1 MINPELK
8 KGDRIILLH
17 MSGESSVPDG
27 THGKVYSVDNVFGD
41 VQYG

>member
-17 MSGESSVPDG
+17 MSEESSVPDG
-27 THGKVYSVDNVFGD
+27 THGTV
-41 VQYG
+41 